1 MMNFDSV
8 LTESERDR
16 AERTLRKLSTHD
28 ISRWALTGGLAAE
41 IHIQRGGGKSASR
54 PLHDLDFIVSS
65 FDCIPEGVGSDFLV
79 RHVHPYDETGK
90 TLLQCVDP
98 ETGVR
103 IDVFRA
109 SGTVMNRAAPI
120 DSPESLKLIS
130 IQDLTARAGRLC
142 WDLMLDKPV
151 APKYAKDFLRL
162 LEVVDLHAAESVW
175 HEHRNCWTPD
185 SFGDAAFKLR
195 GLIESHSHLLIS
207 PTYSTDLTE
216 VCDRCKTL
224 ATFPLAEA
232 GQILGLLGYC

>member
-1 MMNFDSV
+1 MIFDGV
-8 LTESERDR
+8 LAESEQDR

-28 ISRWALTGGLAAE
+28 ISRWALTGGIAAE
-41 IHIQRGGGKSASR
+41 IYIRRGGGRSGSR

-65 FDCIPEGVGSDFLV
+65 FDCIPEGVGRDFLV
-79 RHVHPYDETGK
+79 RHVHPYDPPGK

-109 SGTVMNRAAPI
+109 YGTVVNRVAPI
-120 DSPESLKLIS
+120 DSPGSLKLIS

-151 APKYAKDFLRL
+151 APKYAADFLRL
-162 LEVVDLHAAESVW
+162 LEVVDVHLAESIW
-175 HEHRNCWTPD
+175 HEHRNSWTPD
-185 SFGDAAFKLR
+185 SFGDAAFELR
-195 GLIESHSHLLIS
+195 RLIESHSHLLIS

-216 VCDRCKTL
+216 VCDRCRNL
-224 ATFPLAEA
+224 ATFSLAEA